1 MLQGDAVTSPP
12 ILALVNPKSGT
23 AEKAKEA
30 LADVGAFDVREVP
43 PETLADVIEGAV
55 AGGEK
60 RIVVSGGDGTIATA
74 ARALVGTGVELGIVP
89 GGTLNHFARDLGIPP
104 DLPSAC
110 EIAADHTVTACA
122 DVGYVNGMLFLNTS
136 SVGAYVKLVRTRDRL
151 ERRFGYRLASVV
163 AAVRVFLGIPRFEV
177 ELEVDGVVRRYRTP
191 MVFVGVG
198 ERELKLPVL
207 GKRVQHGRRGLHIMV
222 VRGQRRAGLLALA
235 LAAVARGVR
244 HVSRTPKLDTF
255 IVDRCRVVLRRR
267 GPVAV
272 DGEIVTLDT
281 PLEYELERDALKV
294 VVREN
299 ERPADDG
306 QRAVRAF

>member
-1 MLQGDAVTSPP
+1 LLYCGTVTAPP

-23 AEKAKEA
+23 ADKAKAA
-30 LADVGAFDVREVP
+30 LADVGAFDVREVQ
-43 PETLADVIEGAV
+43 PESLADAIEGAV
-55 AGGEK
+55 ADGER

-74 ARALVGTGVELGIVP
+74 ARALVGTGVELAIVP

-122 DVGYVNGMLFLNTS
+122 DVGYVNGVLFVNTS
-136 SVGAYVKLVRTRDRL
+136 SVGAYVRLVRTREHL
-151 ERRFGYRLASVV
+151 ERRLGYRLAS
-163 AAVRVFLGIPRFEV
+163 AAAALRVFLGLRRFAV
-177 ELEVDGVVRRYRTP
+177 ELEVDGVVRRYRSP

-198 ERELKLPVL
+198 ERELKLPLL
-207 GKRVQHGRRGLHIMV
+207 GKRVPHGRRGLHVMV

-235 LAAVARGVR
+235 FAAVARGVG
-244 HVSRTPKLDTF
+244 HVSRTPKLDSF
-255 IVDRCRVVLRRR
+255 VVDRCRVMLPRR

-281 PLEYELERDALKV
+281 PLEYELTRDALKV
-294 VVREN
+294 VVRE
-299 ERPADDG
+299 PQGA
-306 QRAVRAF
+306 

>member
-1 MLQGDAVTSPP
+1 VTSPP

-23 AEKAKEA
+23 ADKAKEA

-122 DVGYVNGMLFLNTS
+122 DVGYVNGVLFLNTS
-136 SVGAYVKLVRTRDRL
+136 SVGAYVKLVRTRDRV
-151 ERRFGYRLASVV
+151 ERRLGYKLASVV
-163 AAVRVFLGIPRFEV
+163 AAVR
-177 ELEVDGVVRRYRTP
+177 
-191 MVFVGVG
+191 FVGVG

-207 GKRVQHGRRGLHIMV
+207 GKRVAHGRRGLHIMV

-244 HVSRTPKLDTF
+244 HVSRTPKLDSF
-255 IVDRCRVVLRRR
+255 IVDRCRVVLPRR

-281 PLEYELERDALKV
+281 PLEYELARDALKV
-294 VVREN
+294 VVRET
-299 ERPADDG
+299 ERAPGGG
-306 QRAVRAF
+306 QWAERAF